1 MKKITK
7 QKGSIALISTV
18 IVSAILIILI
28 LGISETQISTS
39 YQYLNSSSNK
49 DLYYSA
55 EACLEEAIFKT
66 EENPNYLGETL
77 DLGTESCTI
86 STSGSSPKTISITV
100 TSDNYTQNFEAQ
112 ITVTV
117 NGQANNVKLL
127 NWTKI

>member
-18 IVSAILIILI
+18 IVSAILIILV

-39 YQYLNSSSNK
+39 YQYLNSASSK

-55 EACLEEAIFKT
+55 ESCLEEAIFKT
-66 EENPNYLGETL
+66 EENPSYAGETL

-86 STSGSSPKTISITV
+86 TTSGTSPKTISITV

-112 ITVTV
+112 VTVTA

-127 NWTKI
+127 NWVKI